1 MSGLGNGTREWTLEE
16 KSFKIAEAGFKGI
29 NSYVPKPEDQKLNG

>member
-16 KSFKIAEAGFKGI
+16 KFEKIAEAGFKGM
-29 NSYVPKPEDQKLNG
+29 NSYVPKPG